1 MAAPRK
7 RLGEALIGKGLI
19 TEAQLQDALREQ
31 GLTKEF
37 LGAILLKR
45 KLIMEKDLLEV
56 LSEQFN
62 IPYVRLQ
69 DQAIDR
75 SVARRFTTSL
85 LLDHKCFPIRQD
97 DYSVTVAITNPL
109 NAWAV
114 SELEKE
120 AEGRKVKLIL
130 VSEGE
135 MMVALRRHREWVA
148 ANIQR
153 LLRKDY
159 HGDGKEDRSNS
170 P

>member
-45 KLIMEKDLLEV
+45 KLITERDLLEN
-56 LSEQFN
+56 LF
-62 IPYVRLQ
+62 
-69 DQAIDR
+69 
-75 SVARRFTTSL
+75 
-85 LLDHKCFPIRQD
+85 
-97 DYSVTVAITNPL
+97 
-109 NAWAV
+109 
-114 SELEKE
+114 
-120 AEGRKVKLIL
+120 
-130 VSEGE
+130 VSEGG
-135 MMVALRRHREWVA
+135 MMEALRRHREWVA